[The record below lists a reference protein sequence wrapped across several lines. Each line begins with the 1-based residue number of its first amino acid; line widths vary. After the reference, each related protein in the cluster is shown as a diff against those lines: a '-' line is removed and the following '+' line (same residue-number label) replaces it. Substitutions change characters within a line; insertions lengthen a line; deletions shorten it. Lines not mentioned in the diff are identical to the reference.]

1 MFVLFSVLLIYFHS
15 EERITCNFVLSVM
28 FWHLLLY
35 NRMISAQIQVN
46 KVLFTYS
53 WRNLVKYYIVTSARS
68 CNKVG
73 HLFWFTIL
81 AQHETND
88 VILYIHSV
96 HKHRGN
102 FFQRQNY
109 KMRLKQRS
117 LNWINSM
124 QVKKIL
130 FTNVIFS
137 WSLCLL
143 NMFPSMV
150 FPKHFYFSGLLT

>member
-1 MFVLFSVLLIYFHS
+1 MIHISIYPLILLSWCCSIYSFIFAIALSIQRCAVSDFLFGVSS
-15 EERITCNFVLSVM
+15 NLSKTEIKETM
-28 FWHLLLY
+28 Y
-35 NRMISAQIQVN
+35 P
-46 KVLFTYS
+46 T
-53 WRNLVKYYIVTSARS
+53 VTSVRS
-68 CNKVG
+68 CNNVG

-96 HKHRGN
+96 HNHRGN
-102 FFQRQNY
+102 TFQRQNY

-130 FTNVIFS
+130 YTNVFFS

-150 FPKHFYFSGLLT
+150 FPKHFYFSGL

>member
-1 MFVLFSVLLIYFHS
+1 
-15 EERITCNFVLSVM
+15 LSYRDVM
-28 FWHLLLY
+28 FWMLTTAESRFDYLTDVAD
-35 NRMISAQIQVN
+35 RPMIS
-46 KVLFTYS
+46 LT
-53 WRNLVKYYIVTSARS
+53 LYIYIYRVVTSARS

-96 HKHRGN
+96 HKDRGN
-102 FFQRQNY
+102 SFQRHNY

-124 QVKKIL
+124 QVKQIL
-130 FTNVIFS
+130 LTNDFFS

-150 FPKHFYFSGLLT
+150 FPKHFYFSGL